1 MSNPDRLQREAEE
14 HAAVL
19 IEDRGPTNA
28 RAWAVHCA
36 TRASDG
42 FWPRVVR
49 EIDRQVTA
57 ANAAITLSKGQAS

>member
-14 HAAVL
+14 HAEVL

-36 TRASDG
+36 TRDTGG
-42 FWPRVVR
+42 FWQRVVR
-49 EIDRQVTA
+49 EIDRQVEA
-57 ANAAITLSKGQAS
+57 KQFASASFGWRK